1 MQKETVSLTL
11 DVSINEAHSILTFLH
26 DIRSGEGC
34 DPAYYE
40 SHTLDGVKAAIVG
53 IPQAAPQTVPI
64 KDLTAPDYQPP
75 QTPLAAQP
83 QPAPAPAPA
92 WQPPQAPLAAQPQAP
107 LPPTMPP
114 QWQQQPVA
122 PIPTAAPAYTL
133 DQLATAAAPL
143 MDAGKGPE
151 LVAMLAT
158 FGVASLN
165 SLPPDRYADCAL
177 NLRAMGAVL

>member
-40 SHTLDGVKAAIVG
+40 SHTLDGVKTAIVG
-53 IPQAAPQTVPI
+53 IPQAAPQTVPVS
-64 KDLTAPDYQPP
+64 DLVAPGYQPP
-75 QTPLAAQP
+75 QSPVAAQP
-83 QPAPAPAPA
+83 QPAMPPQ
-92 WQPPQAPLAAQPQAP
+92 WQPQPAPLAAQPQQPIAP
-107 LPPTMPP
+107 VMPP
-114 QWQQQPVA
+114 QWQQPAA
-122 PIPTAAPAYTL
+122 PIPTAAPTYTL

-143 MDAGKGPE
+143 MDAGRGPE
-151 LVAMLAT
+151 LTAMLSL

-165 SLPPDRYADCAL
+165 QIPPERYPDVAL
-177 NLRAMGAVL
+177 NLRAMGAAL